1 MYKSNYPVGDFLIR
15 IKNAVLAGRK
25 EVVVQETKL
34 IYEVA
39 KVLNK
44 LGYLSKVTKNKGM
57 LKVVIVYH
65 KRESLITDI
74 KLVSK
79 PGLRIY
85 MKVKELESH
94 KKPTTMIVST
104 PKGVMSS
111 RDAIKKRF
119 GGEVIAEIL

>member
-57 LKVVIVYH
+57 LKVVIVYK

-85 MKVKELESH
+85 MKVKELERH

-104 PKGVMSS
+104 PKGIMSS
-111 RDAIKKRF
+111 NEAIKKRF

>member
-57 LKVVIVYH
+57 LKVVIVYQ

-111 RDAIKKRF
+111 KEAIKKRF